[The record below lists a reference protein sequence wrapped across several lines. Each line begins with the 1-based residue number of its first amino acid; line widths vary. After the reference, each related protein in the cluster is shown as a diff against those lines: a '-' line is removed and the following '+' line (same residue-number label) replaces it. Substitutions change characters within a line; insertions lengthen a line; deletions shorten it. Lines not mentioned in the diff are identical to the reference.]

1 MTTNPPPATSP
12 EATSPATTSTDATS
26 TEATSAGAT
35 STDAVTAGATATPAT
50 STGATT
56 GVTSTPATSTT
67 WGTLRTLLVLAWH
80 TDRRAGLVLT
90 TFLLSGALSH
100 GLVGVFLRELTDA
113 ATAGQAVRAA
123 LWAVAAGASLAAGV
137 ALGRAELALMQ
148 DLAERMGLSVQ
159 EEILTLTSSIPTIEH
174 LERPAYLD
182 RLRTLREE
190 SWHLYFAVWALALVV
205 EHTAQ
210 IAFGVGLM
218 AAVHPLLLLLLG
230 ATVLPSLLVR
240 GRAARHIDAAA
251 ERTAET
257 TRLEEAL
264 SETITSAGS
273 AKEARL
279 SGAAPVLDT
288 MAGQR
293 WEQTSAALT
302 TAGIRAALLTFTGS
316 ATFLAGYVSALGYTA
331 WLARNSQATAG
342 DIVLVATV
350 GVQFVTQ
357 ASRLAFHFGSVTSGL
372 RAVSRLS
379 WLRHYATTTHPN
391 TTELSV
397 SQPPPTPTTP
407 DVGTARPASPAPSA
421 GKPVPEPTVPGGA
434 GSRDEQPLD
443 KHLDHGITLRQV
455 SFTYP
460 GTSRQ
465 VLRDLDLHLPAGST
479 VALVGSH
486 GSGKTT
492 LAKLLCGL
500 YRPDHGEILV
510 DHVPVRHLAPEYWR
524 HRISAVFQDLAR
536 FELTAAETVGV
547 GDLPRLH
554 DFTAVA
560 TALTRADATDLMADL
575 PHGPATELGDT
586 FEHGVRLS
594 GGQWQKLA
602 LARAS
607 MRDAPL
613 LLVLDEPTASL
624 DAPAESAVFARYA
637 EAARRHPGA
646 VTLLITHRFPTV
658 RMADLIVVLDNGRI
672 VQQGTH
678 ADLVTLPGPYADLH
692 TIQRDAFT

>member
-1 MTTNPPPATSP
+1 MTTNPTPPTP
-12 EATSPATTSTDATS
+12 TEPTS
-26 TEATSAGAT
+26 TEPIPTGIAT
-35 STDAVTAGATATPAT
+35 TDVT
-50 STGATT
+50 STGAI
-56 GVTSTPATSTT
+56 STPAASTT
-67 WGTLRTLLVLAWH
+67 WGTLRSLLTLAWH

-90 TFLLSGALSH
+90 AFLLSGALSH

-113 ATAGQAVRAA
+113 ATAGHATRAA
-123 LWAVAAGASLAAGV
+123 LWAVAAGASLATGV

-182 RLRTLREE
+182 KLRTLREE
-190 SWHLYFAVWALALVV
+190 SWHLYFAVWALALVA

-230 ATVLPSLLVR
+230 AAVLPSLLVR

-288 MAGQR
+288 MADHR

-302 TAGIRAALLTFTGS
+302 NAGLRAGLLTFAGS
-316 ATFLAGYVSALGYTA
+316 ATFLAGYVSALGYAA
-331 WLARNSQATAG
+331 WLAGNHQATAG

-357 ASRLAFHFGSVTSGL
+357 ASRLAFHFGSVASGL

-379 WLRHYATTTHPN
+379 WLRHYATTTHPHPPKP
-391 TTELSV
+391 SV
-397 SQPPPTPTTP
+397 LQPSPTPTAPDAGTLRPAAPDLSTKKPAPEPITP
-407 DVGTARPASPAPSA
+407 DTTTSSQDG
-421 GKPVPEPTVPGGA
+421 
-434 GSRDEQPLD
+434 QPLGD
-443 KHLDHGITLRQV
+443 RLDHGITLHQV

-465 VLRDLDLHLPAGST
+465 VLHDLDLHLPAGST

-510 DHVPVRHLAPEYWR
+510 DHVPLDRLTPEYWR
-524 HRISAVFQDLAR
+524 KRISAVFQDLAR

-554 DFTAVA
+554 DHTAVK
-560 TALTRADATDLMADL
+560 TALTRADATGLMSGL
-575 PHGPATELGDT
+575 PHGLATELGDT

-658 RMADLIVVLDNGRI
+658 RMADLIVVLDGGRI

-678 ADLVTLPGPYADLH
+678 ADLVTRPGPYADLH